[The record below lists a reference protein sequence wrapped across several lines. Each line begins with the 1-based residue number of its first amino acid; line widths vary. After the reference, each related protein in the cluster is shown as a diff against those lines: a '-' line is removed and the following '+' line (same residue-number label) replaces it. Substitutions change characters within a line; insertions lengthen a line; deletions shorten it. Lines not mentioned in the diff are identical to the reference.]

1 MAAIGWF
8 AEVLTVSSV
17 GLLMQLD
24 FQRMEGV
31 AWMTDPNSEVLFPE
45 LPFPESEAVL

>member
-1 MAAIGWF
+1 MAVIGWF

-17 GLLMQLD
+17 GLSMQLD

-31 AWMTDPNSEVLFPE
+31 AWMTDPNS
-45 LPFPESEAVL
+45 